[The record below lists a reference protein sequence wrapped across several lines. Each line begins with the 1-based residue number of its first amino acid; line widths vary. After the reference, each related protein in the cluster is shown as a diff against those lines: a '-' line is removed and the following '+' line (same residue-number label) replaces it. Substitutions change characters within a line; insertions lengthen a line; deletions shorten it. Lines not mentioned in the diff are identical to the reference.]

1 MGISATTGIISGINY
16 EALVQSLMSV
26 ERRPIEVLES
36 RQVDY
41 QVKISSVLNLITK
54 LSSYKSSL
62 EALNSSEKFNTQTA
76 SVTKTSSNV
85 ELLTVTASSTATVGS
100 YSLQVNQLAAASKKA
115 SKGWADQNTTVIN
128 SSGGTF
134 KFKVGSDGAVTTI
147 SVSSTTTLQGLRDA
161 INSADGGVTASII
174 NDGTGSNPYRLILTA
189 NNTGSSNNII
199 ITDDTTAQNLGL
211 TDVSGTPPKIIEAA
225 YAYTTN
231 SYAGTVASN
240 EGNNYTGTTNKTFL
254 IEIINGDTP
263 GSGNAT
269 YKYSIDGGITWLGY
283 GGDTYDST
291 IAPDADGGAISI
303 AADDTPQNIDGLAA
317 LTTTED
323 AKIKFTGGIL
333 AEDDKFSIDVFNPE
347 MQEAKDAVIEVD
359 NATIVKGTN
368 TITDAIQGVTLNL
381 LQTDP
386 SESVTI
392 TVSSSTSSAKSNI
405 ESFVNSYNALYEFIN
420 DQLVY
425 DPDTEAEADPL
436 FGDVTLL
443 EIRRG
448 LGDVMTGTIPGLSY
462 ASYTNLSQIGI
473 TLNYKTGKLSLDKT
487 ELDTA
492 LSTDPDAVAK
502 LFIGTATPTNQSIT
516 FVSKTA
522 DTLAGTYS
530 IYISTAPEQAAVTGD
545 NDLSSTG
552 LGEDETLIFMYSTD
566 YTSSLPT
573 YKTLSVTLTSSST
586 INSIVSTLNSAFAT
600 NNVGLSASND
610 SDSGKLKIT
619 STGYG
624 ADIWFQVTTD
634 QGDDEDNHQI
644 WDKSSNDT
652 LSDAGV
658 DIAGNINNHVGVG
671 VGNILTA
678 ASGFAEEGLKISTTS
693 NQTGGFGTITVSLG
707 IADRLPSILDSYV
720 DTDTGVLRSKESAM
734 QDSVDYLEDRISIME
749 ERLEDREQR
758 YIEQFARLEVLL
770 AKYSALSQ
778 SLLSQLANLKTTG
791 DLLN

>member
-1 MGISATTGIISGINY
+1 MGISATTGITSGIDY
-16 EALVQSLMSV
+16 AALVQSLMSV
-26 ERRPIEVLES
+26 ERRPIELLES

-62 EALNSSEKFNTQTA
+62 EALNSSEKFNIKTA
-76 SVTKTSSNV
+76 SVTKTSNNV
-85 ELLTVTASSTATVGS
+85 ELLTVSASSTATVGS
-100 YSLQVNQLAAASKKA
+100 YSLQINQLAAASKKA

-147 SVSSTTTLQGLRDA
+147 SVSSTMTLQGLRDA

-174 NDGTGSNPYRLILTA
+174 NDGTGSNPYRFILTA

-199 ITDDTTAQNLGL
+199 ITDGTTAQNLGL
-211 TDVSGTPPKIIEAA
+211 TDVSGTPPKIIETA

-231 SYAGTVASN
+231 SYSGTVASN

-254 IEIINGDTP
+254 VEIVTAGA
-263 GSGNAT
+263 SGAAE
-269 YKYSIDGGITWLGY
+269 YKYSIDGGINWKGSAGDAY
-283 GGDTYDST
+283 GSN
-291 IAPDADGGAISI
+291 AITTNT
-303 AADDTPQNIDGLAA
+303 ALTDIDGTGASNEGVQVSFSAGSDLSVG
-317 LTTTED
+317 D
-323 AKIKFTGGIL
+323 RFT
-333 AEDDKFSIDVFNPE
+333 IDVFNPE

-368 TITDAIQGVTLNL
+368 TITDAIQGVTLKL
-381 LQTDP
+381 LQADP
-386 SESVTI
+386 SSTVTL
-392 TVSSSTSSAKSNI
+392 TVSSDTSSAKSNI
-405 ESFVNSYNALYEFIN
+405 ESFVNSYNALYEFIQ

-425 DPDTEAEADPL
+425 DPDTEEEADPL
-436 FGDVTLL
+436 FGDPTLL
-443 EIRRG
+443 EIRRR

-473 TLNYKTGKLSLDKT
+473 TLDYKTGKLSLDKT

-516 FVSKTA
+516 FVSKTS
-522 DTLAGTYS
+522 DTQAGTYS
-530 IYISTAPEQAAVTGD
+530 IYISTAPEQATLGGANDSTV
-545 NDLSSTG
+545 NDLSSTP
-552 LGEDETLIFMYSTD
+552 LGIDETLIFMYSTD
-566 YTSSLPT
+566 YTSSTPT
-573 YKTLSVTLTSSST
+573 YKTLSVTLTSGST

-619 STGYG
+619 STDYG

-634 QGDDEDNHQI
+634 QGDDLDDDQI
-644 WDKSSNDT
+644 WDASANDT

-658 DIAGNINNHVGVG
+658 DIVGNINNHVADG
-671 VGNILTA
+671 VGNVLTA
-678 ASGFAEEGLKISTTS
+678 ASGFAEQGLKISTTS
-693 NQTGGFGTITVSLG
+693 SQTGGFGTITVSLG

-720 DTDTGVLRSKESAM
+720 DTDTGVLRSKESSM
-734 QDSVDYLEDRISIME
+734 QDSVDYLEDQISRKE

-778 SLLSQLANLKTTG
+778 SLLSQLANLQTIG
-791 DLLN
+791 DLLD